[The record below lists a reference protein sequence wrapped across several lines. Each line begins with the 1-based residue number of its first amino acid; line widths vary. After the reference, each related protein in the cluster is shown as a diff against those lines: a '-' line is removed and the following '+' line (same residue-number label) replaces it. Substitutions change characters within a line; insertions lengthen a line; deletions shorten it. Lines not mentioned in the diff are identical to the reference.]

1 MAAFAERCCFFCR
14 KTASI
19 NTRKANSKNS
29 VDYVIITSVEQTENM
44 DIRSLTDLPVQTFEA
59 DDCDRIES
67 GSLG

>member
-1 MAAFAERCCFFCR
+1 MFNRITQCQSYDSAL
-14 KTASI
+14 SI
-19 NTRKANSKNS
+19 I

-59 DDCDRIES
+59 DNCDRTES